1 MVRVPSLTKMTFK
14 QRVMKEERK
23 WSYQYLQ
30 VKHFREGIA
39 SAKVLH
45 YNNTKHV
52 RKSKE
57 ADVGNRTH
65 GVRKF

>member
-1 MVRVPSLTKMTFK
+1 MVLSISAGKAF
-14 QRVMKEERK
+14 Q
-23 WSYQYLQ
+23 
-30 VKHFREGIA
+30 REGIA

-52 RKSKE
+52 RKRKE

-65 GVRKF
+65 GGEKIL

>member
-1 MVRVPSLTKMTFK
+1 MNSFHGFHLSLLNSETVLSISAGKAF
-14 QRVMKEERK
+14 QREEM
-23 WSYQYLQ
+23 
-30 VKHFREGIA
+30 A

-57 ADVGNRTH
+57 AGVGNRTH
-65 GVRKF
+65 